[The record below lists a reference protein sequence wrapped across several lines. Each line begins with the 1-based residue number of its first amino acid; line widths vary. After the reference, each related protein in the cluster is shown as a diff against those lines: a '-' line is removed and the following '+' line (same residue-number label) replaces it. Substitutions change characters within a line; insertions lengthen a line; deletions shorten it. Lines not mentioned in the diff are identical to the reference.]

1 MSLNTIQWRAA
12 KTCFGEFGQ
21 ASWYVGSI
29 LSQKQKIDSIPLE
42 VNTHHVHCWLKQIKV
57 LIVPAG
63 WVGELV
69 TLLFIYPSHTTLNFY
84 LLLFSGSFTHLPP
97 SYSSCWEASFS
108 PLLMC
113 LFSNLLEIV
122 SPFFL
127 YKLCIFLACKIN
139 WI

>member
-29 LSQKQKIDSIPLE
+29 FSQKQKIDFIPLE

-63 WVGELV
+63 WACELV

-84 LLLFSGSFTHLPP
+84 LLFYFQGVLLIFLLPTPLAGRHHFSHSWCV
-97 SYSSCWEASFS
+97 YSPIW
-108 PLLMC
+108 
-113 LFSNLLEIV
+113 LEIV
-122 SPFFL
+122 SPFF
-127 YKLCIFLACKIN
+127 YME
-139 WI
+139 